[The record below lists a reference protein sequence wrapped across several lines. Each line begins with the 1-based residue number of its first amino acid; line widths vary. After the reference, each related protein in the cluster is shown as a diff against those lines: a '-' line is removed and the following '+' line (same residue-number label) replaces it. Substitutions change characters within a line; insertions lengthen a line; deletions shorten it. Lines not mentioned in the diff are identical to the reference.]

1 MDMLPILP
9 PTLRRP
15 PSRPTKMRRRE
26 SDEPQTTTKL
36 TKEGVEMK
44 CNKCNKLGHNKKSY
58 KGNSTKT
65 FRSQDTKL
73 VFITK
78 WLPQLIKKLPQLTN
92 KLP

>member
-1 MDMLPILP
+1 MDMLPIMP

-36 TKEGVEMK
+36 TKKGVEMK

-65 FRSQDTKL
+65 FQ
-73 VFITK
+73 
-78 WLPQLIKKLPQLTN
+78 
-92 KLP
+92 

>member
-1 MDMLPILP
+1 MDMLPIMP

-15 PSRPTKMRRRE
+15 PSRPAKMRRRE

-36 TKEGVEMK
+36 TKKGVEMK

-58 KGNSTKT
+58 KGK
-65 FRSQDTKL
+65 SQDTKL

-78 WLPQLIKKLPQLTN
+78 WLPQLIKKLPQ
-92 KLP
+92 